1 MQIKGIRGF
10 KDILPGEV
18 EKWQYVEGEARRVFG
33 LFGFLEFRIPIL
45 ERTELFSR
53 SIGEATDIVSKE
65 MYTFLDRDGDSI
77 TLRPEATASIVRAHL
92 EHGLNLRDPVGKY
105 YFIGPMFRHERP
117 QKGRYRQFH
126 QIDAEILGVQDA
138 EADAE
143 ILVMLMRYL
152 ETLEISKLNLQIN
165 SLGDPACRLPYKG
178 EIQRFLKSKKESLCE
193 DCQRRLE
200 TNPLRIFDCKKEE
213 CQAALTDAPVVL
225 DYLCQDCRSHFEQ
238 VKTLLQDLGLPYT
251 INPRMVRGLDYYT
264 RTAFEVVA
272 GDLGAQNAVCGGG
285 RYDGLAEEIGGA
297 AVPGIGF
304 AIGIERLV
312 LLLTGEKSFSR
323 HPQVFLA
330 SLGEKAQ
337 RRGFSLAQE
346 LRASGV
352 WAELDYEGK
361 SLKSQMRKADK
372 MKSPYVII
380 LGEEEL
386 KKNRVILRN
395 MATKGQEEVPLEEV
409 VAKIVAG
416 CGLRV
421 TS

>member
-18 EKWQYVEGEARRVFG
+18 EKWQYVESEARRVFG

-65 MYTFLDRDGDSI
+65 MYTFQDRDGDSI

-92 EHGLNLRDPVGKY
+92 EHGLNLKEPVAKY

-152 ETLEISKLNLQIN
+152 EALGIPKLNLQIN
-165 SLGDPACRLPYKG
+165 SLGDPTCRLPYKG
-178 EIQRFLKSKKESLCE
+178 EIQKFLKSKRGSLCE

-213 CQAALTDAPVVL
+213 CQTALNDAPVVL
-225 DYLCQDCRSHFEQ
+225 DYLCADCRRHFER
-238 VKTLLQDLGLPYT
+238 VKTLLQDLRLPYT

-285 RYDGLAEEIGGA
+285 RYDGLAEEIGGE

-312 LLLTGEKSFSR
+312 LLLAGEKSFSR

-346 LRASGV
+346 LRAGGI

-395 MATKGQEEVPLEEV
+395 MATKDQEEIPLEE
-409 VAKIVAG
+409 IVR
-416 CGLRV
+416 RV
-421 TS
+421 KSNS